1 MSGNGVNQAL
11 SDELYS
17 RLILERR
24 NRRVGSIQR
33 TKSEVAGIIERFLD
47 GTSGKWDWDD
57 FCSFSIADP
66 YLDSV
71 RIRCAELDVAYPP
84 TEKGHYCS
92 RAGFEVMRELVAELR
107 ASNQKMPRD

>member
-1 MSGNGVNQAL
+1 MAPNP
-11 SDELYS
+11 
-17 RLILERR
+17 
-24 NRRVGSIQR
+24 R
-33 TKSEVAGIIERFLD
+33 TKSEVASIIEQFLD
-47 GTSGKWDWDD
+47 GTCGEWDWDD